1 MNIFKKIY
9 CRAFQACFHIAI
21 PILPY
26 RDPKILHSIEE
37 LPAEFKSQGI
47 NKVFLV
53 TDSIIRKLAEKLEAL
68 LPAEGIECVV
78 YDKTKPNP
86 TVANIEE
93 ALAMYN
99 AEKCQAIIAFG
110 GGSSIDCAKAVG
122 ARVACPRKSLKQMKG
137 ILKIHRR
144 LPLLAA
150 IPTTAG
156 TGSETTVATI
166 ITDDET
172 HYKYPINDFPLIPR
186 IAVLDPKVTFTMPAS
201 LTATTGMDALTH
213 AIEAFIGG
221 STTKLSRAYA
231 IKAVQL
237 IVANIENAYKNGY
250 DEAARKNMLVAA
262 NLAGSA
268 FSRSYVGY
276 IHAIAHSLGG
286 AYNIPHGLANSVLL
300 PVVLKS
306 YGKKAWEKLR
316 ILAVEGG
323 IAYKT
328 DSAQIATE
336 KLIAEIYRLNAAM
349 GIPNTLKGIKED
361 DIPELARRADKEAN
375 PLYPVPVLWNAK
387 ELEHFYYDVMEKE
400 A

>member
-9 CRAFQACFHIAI
+9 CRVFQACFHIAI

-86 TVANIEE
+86 TVSNIEE
-93 ALAMYN
+93 ALAIYN

-122 ARVACPRKSLKQMKG
+122 ARAACPRKSLKQMKG
-137 ILKIHRR
+137 ILKVHRR

-221 STTKLSRAYA
+221 STTKTSRAYA

-336 KLIAEIYRLNAAM
+336 KLIAEIYHLNAAM

-361 DIPELARRADKEAN
+361 DIPELAR
-375 PLYPVPVLWNAK
+375 
-387 ELEHFYYDVMEKE
+387 
-400 A
+400 

>member
-9 CRAFQACFHIAI
+9 CRIFQACFHIAI

-47 NKVFLV
+47 NKVFLI
-53 TDSIIRKLAEKLEAL
+53 TDSTIRKLAENLEKL
-68 LPAEGIECVV
+68 LPEAGIECVV

-93 ALAMYN
+93 ALKIYN

-122 ARVACPRKSLKQMKG
+122 ARAACPRKSLAQMKG
-137 ILKIHRR
+137 ILKVHRK

-172 HYKYPINDFPLIPR
+172 HYKYPISDFPLIPR

-221 STTKLSRAYA
+221 STTKTSRAYA

-237 IVANIENAYKNGY
+237 ILANIEIAYKNGY

-306 YGKKAWEKLR
+306 YGKKAWKKLS

-328 DSAQIATE
+328 DSAQVAAE

-375 PLYPVPVLWNAK
+375 PIYPVPVLWNAK

>member
-9 CRAFQACFHIAI
+9 CRVFQACFHIAI

-47 NKVFLV
+47 NRVFLV

-86 TVANIEE
+86 TVSNIEE

-221 STTKLSRAYA
+221 STTKTSRAYA

-328 DSAQIATE
+328 DSAQIAAE

>member
-93 ALAMYN
+93 ALAIYN

-122 ARVACPRKSLKQMKG
+122 ARAACPRKSLKQMKG
-137 ILKIHRR
+137 ILKVHRR

-172 HYKYPINDFPLIPR
+172 HYKYPISDFPLIPR

-237 IVANIENAYKNGY
+237 ILANIENAYKNGY

-300 PVVLKS
+300 PVVLKN
-306 YGKKAWEKLR
+306 YGKKAWKKLR

-328 DSAQIATE
+328 DSAQIAAE

-387 ELEHFYYDVMEKE
+387 ELEHFYYDVMERE

>member
-93 ALAMYN
+93 ALAIYN

-122 ARVACPRKSLKQMKG
+122 ARAACPRKSLKQMKG
-137 ILKIHRR
+137 ILKVHRR

-172 HYKYPINDFPLIPR
+172 HYKYPISDFPLIPR

-237 IVANIENAYKNGY
+237 ILANIENAYKNGY

-300 PVVLKS
+300 PVVLKN
-306 YGKKAWEKLR
+306 YGKKAWKKLR

-328 DSAQIATE
+328 DSAQSAAE

-387 ELEHFYYDVMEKE
+387 ELEHFYYDVMERE

>member
-9 CRAFQACFHIAI
+9 CRIFQACFHIAI

-47 NKVFLV
+47 SKVFLI
-53 TDSIIRKLAEKLEAL
+53 TDSTIRKLAENLEKL
-68 LPAEGIECVV
+68 LPEAGIECVV

-93 ALAMYN
+93 ALKIYN

-122 ARVACPRKSLKQMKG
+122 ARAACPRKSLAQMKG
-137 ILKIHRR
+137 ILKVHRK

-172 HYKYPINDFPLIPR
+172 HYKYPISDFPLIPR

-221 STTKLSRAYA
+221 STTKTSRAYA

-237 IVANIENAYKNGY
+237 ILANIEIAYKNGY

-306 YGKKAWEKLR
+306 YGKKAWKKLS

-328 DSAQIATE
+328 DSAQIAAE
-336 KLIAEIYRLNAAM
+336 KLITEIYRLNAAM

-375 PLYPVPVLWNAK
+375 PIYPVPVLWNAK

>member
-9 CRAFQACFHIAI
+9 CRIFQACFHIAI

-47 NKVFLV
+47 NKVFLI
-53 TDSIIRKLAEKLEAL
+53 TDSTIRKLAENLEKL
-68 LPAEGIECVV
+68 LPEAGIECVV

-93 ALAMYN
+93 ALKIYN

-122 ARVACPRKSLKQMKG
+122 ARAACPRKSLAQMKG
-137 ILKIHRR
+137 ILKVHRK

-172 HYKYPINDFPLIPR
+172 HYKYPISDFPLIPR

-221 STTKLSRAYA
+221 STTKISRAYA

-237 IVANIENAYKNGY
+237 ILANIEIAYKNGY

-262 NLAGSA
+262 NLAGGA

-306 YGKKAWEKLR
+306 YGKKAWKKLS

-328 DSAQIATE
+328 DSAQIAAE

-375 PLYPVPVLWNAK
+375 PIYPVPVLWNAK

>member
-306 YGKKAWEKLR
+306 YGKKAWKKLR

-328 DSAQIATE
+328 DSAQIAAE

-387 ELEHFYYDVMEKE
+387 DLEHFYYDVMEKE

>member
-9 CRAFQACFHIAI
+9 CRIFQACFHIAI

-37 LPAEFKSQGI
+37 LPGEFKSQGI
-47 NKVFLV
+47 SKVFLI
-53 TDSIIRKLAEKLEAL
+53 TDSTIRKLAENLEKL
-68 LPAEGIECVV
+68 LPEAGIECVV

-93 ALAMYN
+93 ALKIYN
-99 AEKCQAIIAFG
+99 TEKCQAIIAFG

-122 ARVACPRKSLKQMKG
+122 ARAACPRKSLAQMKG
-137 ILKIHRR
+137 ILKVHRK

-172 HYKYPINDFPLIPR
+172 HYKYPISDFPLIPR

-221 STTKLSRAYA
+221 STTKISRAYA

-237 IVANIENAYKNGY
+237 ILANIEIAYKNGY

-306 YGKKAWEKLR
+306 YGKKAWKKLS

-328 DSAQIATE
+328 DSAQIAAE

-375 PLYPVPVLWNAK
+375 PIYPVPVLWNAK

>member
-93 ALAMYN
+93 ALAIYN
-99 AEKCQAIIAFG
+99 AKKCQAIIAFG

-122 ARVACPRKSLKQMKG
+122 ARAACPRKSLKQMKG
-137 ILKIHRR
+137 ILKVHRR

-237 IVANIENAYKNGY
+237 ILANIENAYKNGY

-306 YGKKAWEKLR
+306 YGKKAWKKLR

-328 DSAQIATE
+328 DSAQIAAE

-361 DIPELARRADKEAN
+361 DIPELACRADKEAN

>member
-9 CRAFQACFHIAI
+9 CRVFQACFHIAI

-47 NKVFLV
+47 NRVFLV

-86 TVANIEE
+86 TVSNIEE

-221 STTKLSRAYA
+221 STTKTSRAYA

-237 IVANIENAYKNGY
+237 ILANIENAYKNGY

-306 YGKKAWEKLR
+306 YGKKAWKKLR

-328 DSAQIATE
+328 DSAQIAAE

>member
-328 DSAQIATE
+328 DSAQIAAE